1 MTLFT
6 YLMLALLIAACSIP
20 LLDVIASWYYLRFT
34 QGVPAFGLTY
44 PWARWA
50 PGNSSPEAIQAK
62 DSLLDEGGRAGFEP
76 HAPRVDLAS
85 EPAAAASRMKD
96 PAIGFDGHQYTFEG
110 YRYDRF
116 FDAIDHAEL
125 IRSRR
130 AMVTQA

>member
-34 QGVPAFGLTY
+34 QGVPAFGLTFLCGRS
-44 PWARWA
+44 ATD
-50 PGNSSPEAIQAK
+50 NSSPEAIQAE
-62 DSLLDEGGRAGFEP
+62 DSLLDEGGGAGFEP

-96 PAIGFDGHQYTFEG
+96 PAIGFDGHQYTFES

-116 FDAIDHAEL
+116 SDAIDYAEL

-130 AMVTQA
+130 AMVSHA